1 MKKILL
7 SLMMAVTAIGAS
19 AQNTYNVRVG
29 GVAIQDFYL
38 PTVIGQANFS
48 LKNGSLWTFSPAV
61 QFSTDLYNISTLA
74 HFNIGY
80 RTTIGDHSLFVP
92 KIGIALGHNTYD
104 IDYEGTF
111 LVGPSIDLA
120 FELKH
125 IVIGLTGFYS
135 ITKAKGKTYSY
146 SSYDSYCYDDA
157 AVPMVSLTLG
167 YTF

>member
-1 MKKILL
+1 
-7 SLMMAVTAIGAS
+7 MAVTAIGAS

-61 QFSTDLYNISTLA
+61 QFSTDVNNISTLA

-80 RTTIGDHSLFVP
+80 RTKIGDHSLFVP

-135 ITKAKGKTYSY
+135 ITKAKEETYYSDYYYSY
-146 SSYDSYCYDDA
+146 CCDDA